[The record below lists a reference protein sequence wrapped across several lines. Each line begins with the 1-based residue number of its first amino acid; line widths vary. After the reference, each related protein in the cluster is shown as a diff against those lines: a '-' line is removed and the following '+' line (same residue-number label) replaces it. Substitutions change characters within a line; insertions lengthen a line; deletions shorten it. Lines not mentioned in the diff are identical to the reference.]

1 MLQEHLMIISSKN
14 RTISK
19 LEKKLRVLEE
29 VNKYQLEMVEQEY
42 KERVQEKEE

>member
-1 MLQEHLMIISSKN
+1 MIISSKN